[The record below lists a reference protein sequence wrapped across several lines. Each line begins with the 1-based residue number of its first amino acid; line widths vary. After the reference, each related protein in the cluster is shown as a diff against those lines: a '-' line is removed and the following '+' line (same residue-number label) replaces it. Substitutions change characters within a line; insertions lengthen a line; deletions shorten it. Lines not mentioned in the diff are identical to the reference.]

1 MILESLIL
9 ILFRECTGD
18 ASETAL
24 FKFVASIGVSVSRIR
39 NKYPVVAEI
48 PFNSF
53 NKYYVTVHELANS
66 SSSSS
71 RTQQQ
76 GHHPQHHK
84 FLVCIKGAPERI
96 LNLCNSILLNGESR
110 DFDASARRTMGAIF
124 EHLAGKGERV
134 LAFAEMYINDI
145 GSIFEDAAH
154 AKLNLKTANKFT
166 LLGLMSLIDP
176 ARPEVPEAVVKCR
189 QAGIRVFMVKGVSCI

>member
-1 MILESLIL
+1 M
-9 ILFRECTGD
+9 
-18 ASETAL
+18 
-24 FKFVASIGVSVSRIR
+24 ASIGVSVNRIR

-53 NKYYVTVHELANS
+53 NKYYLTVHDLANTS
-66 SSSSS
+66 SK
-71 RTQQQ
+71 T
-76 GHHPQHHK
+76 HHPHHK
-84 FLVCIKGAPERI
+84 YLVCIKGAPERI

-110 DFDASARRTMGAIF
+110 DFDATARRIMGAIF

-134 LAFAEMYINDI
+134 LAFAEMYIDDI
-145 GSIFEDAAH
+145 DSIFEDSAH
-154 AKLNLKTANKFT
+154 AKLNLKAANKFT

-189 QAGIRVFMVKGVSCI
+189 QAGIRVFMVCKGCFLCL